1 MGRGDQQDSF
11 VETFAPTVGVASVRV
26 LAALACESDLF
37 LGHVD
42 ITQAFIRA
50 ELEETIHMRMPR
62 GCGVL
67 SGTLVKL
74 NKSLYG
80 LRQAS
85 RQWFRHLKDCFLV
98 LDFEQCLADPCVF
111 RLMEGDAVVLTLVV
125 HVDDVF
131 VVGKQERCDRLALE
145 LSWCRERTWENWS
158 GIRDA
163 ITRGWSHREA
173 YDFPEAFYG
182 RVSRHVWC
190 KSQARQGCAVAN
202 RGTVVGLRP

>member
-50 ELEETIHMRMPR
+50 ELDETIHMRMPR

-67 SGTLVKL
+67 SGMLVKL
-74 NKSLYG
+74 NKSLYR

-85 RQWFRHLKDCFLV
+85 RQWFWPLKDCLLV
-98 LDFEQCLADPCVF
+98 LDFEQCLAEPCVF
-111 RLMEGDAVVLTLVV
+111 RLIEGDGVM
-125 HVDDVF
+125 
-131 VVGKQERCDRLALE
+131 
-145 LSWCRERTWENWS
+145 
-158 GIRDA
+158 
-163 ITRGWSHREA
+163 
-173 YDFPEAFYG
+173 
-182 RVSRHVWC
+182 
-190 KSQARQGCAVAN
+190 
-202 RGTVVGLRP
+202 